1 MEINDLYKVRHST
14 AHLLAQ
20 AVTEL
25 FPGTIVTIGPVTD
38 EGFFYDF
45 LPPEGKSFKNEDL
58 PKIENRMKK
67 IISEDIPLIQKDVT
81 KEDALKLFKDNPF
94 KLELIK
100 NITDKTVG
108 LTVQG
113 SFTDL
118 CKGNHV
124 KSTGKLKHF
133 KLLGIS
139 GSYWRADRAGQAL
152 QRISGTAFP
161 SEKELKEYEAKK
173 EEAEK
178 YDHRKLGKEMD
189 IFSIHE
195 EGPGFPFFH
204 PKGTT
209 ILQVMTNYIRKEL
222 DKEGY
227 KEIKTPIILS
237 EKLWHQSGHYS
248 HYKPNMYFL
257 SIDEQPYAVKPM
269 NCPGCILIYKSRPH
283 SYRELP
289 LKLSEFGL
297 VHRHELSGV
306 LHGLF
311 RVRNFTQDDAHVF
324 CMPDQIEQEI
334 LNIINFVKRT
344 YATFGFEN
352 VEFLLSTKPEKAMG
366 DDALWDKATNALKAA
381 LEDAKITYDVDE
393 GGGAF
398 YGPKIDVKVKD
409 SMGRLWQLG
418 TIQVDFFMPQNF
430 DISYIS
436 PEGKKERPIMIHR
449 AIYGSF
455 ERFLGI
461 LLEHYK
467 GKLPFWIAPVQIK
480 VLTISDD
487 QLPYAQEITQK
498 LKDQGLRVELMESS
512 DPLQAKI
519 KTAQLERIPWMLVLG
534 NKEVQNNTIT
544 LRQRDGKQEFGLS
557 FEELLKKAQTLT
569 KR

>member
-25 FPGTIVTIGPVTD
+25 FPGTIVTIGPVTK

-58 PKIENRMKK
+58 PKIEARMKK
-67 IISEDIPLIQKDVT
+67 IISENIPLVQKDVT
-81 KEDALKLFKDNPF
+81 KKDALELFKDNPF
-94 KLELIK
+94 KIELIK
-100 NITDKTVG
+100 AIPDKTVG

-139 GSYWRADRAGQAL
+139 GSYWRANREGQAL

-161 SEKELKEYEAKK
+161 TEKELKEYEEKK

-189 IFSIHE
+189 IFSMHE

-209 ILQVMTNYIRKEL
+209 ILQVMTDYIRKEL

-257 SIDEQPYAVKPM
+257 SIDEQQYAVKPM

-324 CMPDQIEQEI
+324 CTPDQIKQEI

-352 VEFLLSTKPEKAMG
+352 VEFLLATKPEKAMG
-366 DDALWDKATNALKAA
+366 DDALWDKATNALKSA
-381 LEDAKITYDVDE
+381 LKDAKITYDIDE

-398 YGPKIDVKVKD
+398 YGPKIDIKVKD

-436 PEGKKERPIMIHR
+436 SEGKKERPIMIHR

-467 GKLPFWIAPVQIK
+467 GKLPFWIAPIQIK

-557 FEELLKKAQTLT
+557 FEELLKKAQELA

>member
-1 MEINDLYKVRHST
+1 M
-14 AHLLAQ
+14 
-20 AVTEL
+20 
-25 FPGTIVTIGPVTD
+25 
-38 EGFFYDF
+38 
-45 LPPEGKSFKNEDL
+45 
-58 PKIENRMKK
+58 
-67 IISEDIPLIQKDVT
+67 
-81 KEDALKLFKDNPF
+81 
-94 KLELIK
+94 
-100 NITDKTVG
+100 
-108 LTVQG
+108 
-113 SFTDL
+113 
-118 CKGNHV
+118 
-124 KSTGKLKHF
+124 
-133 KLLGIS
+133 
-139 GSYWRADRAGQAL
+139 
-152 QRISGTAFP
+152 
-161 SEKELKEYEAKK
+161 
-173 EEAEK
+173 
-178 YDHRKLGKEMD
+178 
-189 IFSIHE
+189 HE

-209 ILQVMTNYIRKEL
+209 ILQVMTDYIRKEL

-257 SIDEQPYAVKPM
+257 SIDEQQYAVKPM

-324 CMPDQIEQEI
+324 CTPDQIKQEI

-352 VEFLLSTKPEKAMG
+352 VEFLLATKPEKAMG
-366 DDALWDKATNALKAA
+366 DDALWDKATNALKSA
-381 LEDAKITYDVDE
+381 LKDVKITYDIDE

-398 YGPKIDVKVKD
+398 YGPKIDIKVKD

-436 PEGKKERPIMIHR
+436 SEGKKERPIMIHR

-467 GKLPFWIAPVQIK
+467 GKLPFWIAPIQIK

-557 FEELLKKAQTLT
+557 FEELLKKAQELA